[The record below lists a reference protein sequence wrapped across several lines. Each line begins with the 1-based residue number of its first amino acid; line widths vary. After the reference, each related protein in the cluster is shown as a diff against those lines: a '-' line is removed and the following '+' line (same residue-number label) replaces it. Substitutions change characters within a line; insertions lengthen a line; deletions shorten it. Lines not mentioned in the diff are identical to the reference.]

1 MFVRVRTR
9 FRENDVLHAEEVK
22 QISEVIS
29 FGEYEGGGEGAEGR
43 EGVKGDRE
51 TVKEGGEMERRREE
65 KVGGRE
71 DAWKCMFLKRT
82 YEVRDR

>member
-22 QISEVIS
+22 QVSGVIS
-29 FGEYEGGGEGAEGR
+29 FGTYEGGGEGAEGR
-43 EGVKGDRE
+43 VMGDRG
-51 TVKEGGEMERRREE
+51 TGKEGGEMERRREE

-82 YEVRDR
+82 YEVRDG